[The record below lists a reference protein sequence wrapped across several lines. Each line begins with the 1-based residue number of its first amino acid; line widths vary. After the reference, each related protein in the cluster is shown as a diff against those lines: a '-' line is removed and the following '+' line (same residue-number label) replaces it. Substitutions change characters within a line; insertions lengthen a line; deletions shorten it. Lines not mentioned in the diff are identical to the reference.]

1 MPRNT
6 PRDYEKKFAE
16 FIRICREARESGV
29 KQVLVA
35 TPAVIGDTRDEMIES
50 LSRLAEAG
58 LSLHVAE
65 PEPPAPPSP
74 RGFSH
79 N

>member
-6 PRDYEKKFAE
+6 PPNYETKFAD
-16 FIRICREARESGV
+16 FIRLCREARLSGI

-35 TPAVIGDTRDEMIES
+35 YPSVIGDTRDEMIES

-58 LSLHVAE
+58 LALQVAE
-65 PEPPAPPSP
+65 PEPGARPKGEDPS
-74 RGFSH
+74 R